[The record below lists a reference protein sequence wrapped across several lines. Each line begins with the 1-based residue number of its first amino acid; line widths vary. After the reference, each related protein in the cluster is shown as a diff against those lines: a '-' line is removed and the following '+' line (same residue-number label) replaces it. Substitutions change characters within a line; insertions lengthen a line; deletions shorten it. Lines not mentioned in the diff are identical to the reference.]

1 MAGVGLQH
9 DGTLGHA
16 TSRGQWGLVHKTIEA
31 PVREGRSV
39 VAPDRTTLLR
49 SLRRARVVLV
59 ALVLALAS
67 VSPAWAAPK
76 KEEAAA
82 TKSYVLPYIIVLG
95 VIGLSLMTIC
105 RPSRRKDKPDDRKL
119 DDED

>member
-1 MAGVGLQH
+1 MQQMENWI
-9 DGTLGHA
+9 
-16 TSRGQWGLVHKTIEA
+16 SR
-31 PVREGRSV
+31 S
-39 VAPDRTTLLR
+39 LR
-49 SLRRARVVLV
+49 SLRRARVVVV

-76 KEEAAA
+76 KEEVAA